1 MIPGIV
7 SVLTKLKA
15 FLDNFNRADNAS
27 TLVGASGAS
36 KKWITHRGTWG
47 ISGNKANTA
56 TAASSY
62 PMAGIKTGGKTAR
75 VKITNGTAQSCGY
88 GVAFWITDA
97 DNWYGLHADRTYAQT
112 SAQVQACPSGFTNY
126 NCGGVCS
133 QYQPWGGASGHFCAS
148 CGCGGC
154 LSQFGG
160 PVGCGCQGTGPGCI
174 NLPGYTLC
182 SSNYNGSGQDEC
194 CICGTTRTFINI
206 TVYYDNYYYYA
217 RLIKMASGSVS
228 ILDSRLLAHT
238 SSASNNITFLQVE
251 TNTTSNNSVRTSAS
265 IDGGAASTAVV
276 AIASPVQTGTHGIL
290 IAPRDAGSNPAA
302 QSTNVDDFD
311 YAPL

>member
-36 KKWITHRGTWG
+36 KKWIAHRGTWG

-56 TAASSY
+56 TAAASY
-62 PMAGIKTGGKTAR
+62 PMAGIKTGARTAR
-75 VKITNGTAQSCGY
+75 VKITNGTAFSCGY

-97 DNWYGLHADRTYAQT
+97 YNWYGLHSDRTHFVS
-112 SAQVQACPSGFTNY
+112 SAQVLMCLPPFTNY

-133 QYQPWGGASGHFCAS
+133 QFQPWGGSAGHFCAS

-154 LSQFGG
+154 FTQFGG

-174 NLPGYTLC
+174 NLPGFTLV
-182 SSNYNGSGQDEC
+182 SSNFNGNGQDEC
-194 CICGTTRTFINI
+194 GICGATQAFQLV
-206 TVYYDNYYYYA
+206 TVYQQNYLYFA
-217 RLIKMASGSVS
+217 RLIQMASGSVS
-228 ILDSRLLAHT
+228 TLNSRLLAHT
-238 SSASNNITFLQVE
+238 TATNNITFLQVE

-265 IDGGAASTAVV
+265 MDGGAASTAVV
-276 AIASPVQTGTHGIL
+276 AIASPVQTGIHGIL
-290 IAPRDAGSNPAA
+290 IAPRDVASDPAQ

-311 YAPL
+311 YAAL

>member
-56 TAASSY
+56 TAAGSY
-62 PMAGIKTGGKTAR
+62 PMAGIKTGERTAR

-97 DNWYGLHADRTYAQT
+97 NNWYGLYSDRTYAQT
-112 SAQVQACPSGFTNY
+112 SGPIQVCPPGFTNY

-133 QYQPWGGASGHFCAS
+133 QYQPWGGDPNHA
-148 CGCGGC
+148 CGQCPACGGC
-154 LSQFGG
+154 FTYFSG
-160 PVGCGCQGTGPGCI
+160 PVGTGCPSGGV
-174 NLPGYTLC
+174 LA
-182 SSNYNGSGQDEC
+182 SSNFNGSGQDEC
-194 CICGTTRTFINI
+194 ALCGTTANFI
-206 TVYYDNYYYYA
+206 TVTAYFDNYF
-217 RLIKMASGSVS
+217 
-228 ILDSRLLAHT
+228 ILPD
-238 SSASNNITFLQVE
+238 
-251 TNTTSNNSVRTSAS
+251 
-265 IDGGAASTAVV
+265 
-276 AIASPVQTGTHGIL
+276 
-290 IAPRDAGSNPAA
+290 
-302 QSTNVDDFD
+302 
-311 YAPL
+311 